1 MENQTTN
8 RSSAVKFRRRGI
20 IAIVAILVV
29 AIAVTAAIFLMRD
42 GRRNSLAGRPV
53 PEPSG
58 EFAGNSSGATVA
70 PQPGD
75 MLIELPLDKLA
86 NAHLKIE
93 TVASSPN
100 APATSDALRTTGTV
114 EPNIYKQVP
123 VLPITG
129 GIVRDVSAQL
139 GDKVTRGQKLAV
151 IFSTELSEA
160 QAGYLKMQAEIERH
174 HHHYRRMEKL
184 VEIGAASREEF
195 EQATAEYKT
204 EQANLSA
211 MRQRLV
217 LLGMSPKQIEDMGKS
232 DQISSLIVIEAP
244 STGTVLSRTVNV
256 GEVLMAGKELFRIAD
271 LSSIWVIGQVY
282 EKDFA
287 VVRIGSP
294 AIITT
299 QAYPGRTFKGRVS
312 YIDPRVEPQTRTAQ
326 VRVEVVN
333 PGDMLRLGMFVDVNF
348 GGTPPVNSQSAVSV
362 PRSALQFIGDNQV
375 VYIAGD
381 KPGAFVQRKVMAGA
395 ETDGVTQIVSG
406 LNSGE
411 QVVTEGSFLLR
422 AESLK
427 RDPSQLNST
436 SAATQTSAK
445 ITGESEAPHA
455 GDPKIQTVSIVLS
468 EKGYDPPSIQLRR
481 DVPARLIF
489 TRTAE
494 ATCGTEVEL
503 PELGI
508 RRQLPL
514 NQPVAIDFTPQKSGE
529 ITFACGMNMLK
540 GKLIV
545 R

>member
-1 MENQTTN
+1 M
-8 RSSAVKFRRRGI
+8 
-20 IAIVAILVV
+20 
-29 AIAVTAAIFLMRD
+29 
-42 GRRNSLAGRPV
+42 
-53 PEPSG
+53 
-58 EFAGNSSGATVA
+58 
-70 PQPGD
+70 QPGD
-75 MLIELPLDKLA
+75 MLIELDSDKLA

-93 TVASSPN
+93 TVESSSN
-100 APATSDALRTTGTV
+100 ALAGSDALRTTGTV

-211 MRQRLV
+211 MQQRLV
-217 LLGMSPKQIEDMGKS
+217 LLGMSPRQIEEMSKS
-232 DQISSLIVIEAP
+232 GQVSSLVIIESP

-256 GEVLMAGKELFRIAD
+256 GEVLMTGKELFRIAD

-299 QAYPGRTFKGRVS
+299 QAYPERTFRGRVS

-326 VRVEVVN
+326 VRVEVAN
-333 PGDMLRLGMFVDVNF
+333 PGEMLRLGMFVDVNF
-348 GGTPPVNSQSAVSV
+348 GGTAPSANSKSAVSV
-362 PRSALQFIGDNQV
+362 PRSALQFIGDKQV
-375 VYIAGD
+375 VFIAGD
-381 KPGAFVQRKVMAGA
+381 NSGAFVQRNVTAGA
-395 ETDGVTQIVSG
+395 EADGLTQIVSG

-411 QVVTEGSFLLR
+411 RIVTEGSFLLR

-436 SAATQTSAK
+436 GAATQAGAK
-445 ITGESEAPHA
+445 MTGESETPHV
-455 GDPKIQTVSIVLS
+455 GDPRVQTVSIVLS
-468 EKGYDPPSIQLRR
+468 EKGYDPPSIKLRR

-489 TRTAE
+489 TRKSE

-503 PELGI
+503 PELNI
-508 RRQLPL
+508 RRELPL
-514 NQPVAIDFTPQKSGE
+514 NQPVAIEFTPQKSGE

>member
-8 RSSAVKFRRRGI
+8 HASAVKLRRRAIIVTLLVVI
-20 IAIVAILVV
+20 IAA
-29 AIAVTAAIFLMRD
+29 AAIFLMRG
-42 GRRNSLAGRPV
+42 GRRNSLAGQPV

-58 EFAGNSSGATVA
+58 EFVANSSGAIVT

-75 MLIELPLDKLA
+75 VLIELPSDKLA

-93 TVASSPN
+93 TVASPSS
-100 APATSDALRTTGTV
+100 ALATGDALRTTGTV

-139 GDKVTRGQKLAV
+139 GDKVARSQKLAV

-211 MRQRLV
+211 MQQRLV
-217 LLGMSPKQIEDMGKS
+217 LLGMSPKQIEEMSKS
-232 DQISSLIVIEAP
+232 GQVSSLVVIESPA
-244 STGTVLSRTVNV
+244 TGTVLSRTVNV

-287 VVRIGSP
+287 AVRIGSP

-299 QAYPGRTFKGRVS
+299 QAYPGRIFKGRVS

-326 VRVEVVN
+326 VRVEVAN
-333 PGDMLRLGMFVDVNF
+333 PGEILRLGMFVDVNF
-348 GGTPPVNSQSAVSV
+348 GGTAPSANSQSAVSV
-362 PRSALQFIGDNQV
+362 PRSALQFIGDKPV
-375 VYIAGD
+375 VFIAGD
-381 KPGAFVQRKVMAGA
+381 KPGAFVQRNVTVGA
-395 ETDGVTQIVSG
+395 EADGLTQIVSG

-411 QVVTEGSFLLR
+411 QIVTEGSFLLR

-427 RDPSQLNST
+427 RDPTQLSGGETPAPMKNETEPT
-436 SAATQTSAK
+436 SSPNLSK
-445 ITGESEAPHA
+445 V
-455 GDPKIQTVSIVLS
+455 QTVNITLN
-468 EKGYDPPSIQLRR
+468 EKGYEPPSIRLRR

-489 TRTAE
+489 TRKAE

-503 PELGI
+503 PELNI
-508 RRQLPL
+508 RRELPL
-514 NQPVAIDFTPQKSGE
+514 NQPVAIEFTPQKSGE